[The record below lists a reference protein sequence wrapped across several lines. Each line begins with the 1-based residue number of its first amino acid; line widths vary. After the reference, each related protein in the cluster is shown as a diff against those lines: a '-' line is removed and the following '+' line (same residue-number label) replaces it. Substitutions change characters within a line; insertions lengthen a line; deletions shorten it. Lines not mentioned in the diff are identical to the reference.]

1 MPDYNYSNQAQRW
14 RDADT
19 GRFVSNEAVNQQMV
33 NLQEG
38 TYSTLDSLTRR
49 LYSGQINVSQWQI
62 GVASELKDA
71 HLAQSMFAVG
81 GRNNMTQ
88 ANFGRVGGV
97 LADEYRY
104 LDNFARQIANGE
116 ISKAQ
121 ALARIRQYGNAT
133 QQSYWREYAQVTP
146 SNEQIYWRLNPADHC
161 ADCVSLAGG
170 SPYTLANLPTFP
182 GAGETICRGNCKCE
196 LERR

>member
-1 MPDYNYSNQAQRW
+1 MPYNFSNSAQRW
-14 RDADT
+14 RDDDT
-19 GRFVSNEAVNQQMV
+19 GRFVSNDTVVENMRT
-33 NLQEG
+33 LQTA
-38 TYSTLDSLTRR
+38 TYDTLDNLTRN
-49 LYSGQINVSQWQI
+49 LYQGRITVAQWQI

-104 LDNFARQIANGE
+104 LTRFANQIANGD
-116 ISKAQ
+116 ISEAQ

-133 QQSYWREYAQVTP
+133 QQSYYREYANATP
-146 SNEQIYWRLNPADHC
+146 NNEQIYWRLSPAEHCPDCLDLASNSPYKPAD
-161 ADCVSLAGG
+161 
-170 SPYTLANLPTFP
+170 LPTVP
-182 GAGETICRGNCKCE
+182 GAGQTRCRGNCKCT
-196 LERR
+196 LERAV